1 MPHCITAH
9 HCTMLCPIYP
19 ISRLN
24 KPSDRVRSSQIWAS
38 QRGRSTLAT
47 SLGMT
52 SQRRIWRIWRIWRRS
67 DKSPASKLRKRAV
80 QPTDP
85 TGWSLPLSQKVVY
98 YIILQCTTINHFW
111 VVAVWWFFD
120 AFCSFADKRRTSR
133 CHSPRPPWCNP
144 LAWCS
149 HRPHI
154 PPRRSCDINVR
165 TCFNIQNETSSQI
178 LNDIDV
184 IFKLW
189 CNDTTCTCSLKE
201 QKHVFW
207 EWQTP
212 GKICYELLPSCST
225 MLPFTQ
231 EPTELLKTSTA
242 LPRLKLGPSK
252 EEHGRTIKTSKNIW
266 IIWTTKICITFAVE
280 NCAWFREPVSTSQ
293 MSASDPKR
301 WRNWRRKTVRC
312 SLCFLHVDVSALPC
326 FPGREGTSLPRHGEG
341 RNEMRWNAM
350 NSSGLDKL
358 G

>member
-67 DKSPASKLRKRAV
+67 DKSPASKLRKCAV

-120 AFCSFADKRRTSR
+120 AFCSSADKRRTSR

-252 EEHGRTIKTSKNIW
+252 EEHGRTIKTSKKHLNHLNNKDLYHICSRKLRMVSWASEHKPNVSIW
-266 IIWTTKICITFAVE
+266 
-280 NCAWFREPVSTSQ
+280 S
-293 MSASDPKR
+293 
-301 WRNWRRKTVRC
+301 
-312 SLCFLHVDVSALPC
+312 
-326 FPGREGTSLPRHGEG
+326 
-341 RNEMRWNAM
+341 
-350 NSSGLDKL
+350 
-358 G
+358 